1 MIGTCALI
9 SLQSIPSISSTMKW
23 TLASLVAIAAPAI
36 ASNCHCLP
44 TDSCWPAPSVWAS
57 LNSTVGGRLVATVPI
72 GTPCH
77 APNYDA
83 AACAAL
89 KAAWNEPQ
97 TQ

>member
-1 MIGTCALI
+1 
-9 SLQSIPSISSTMKW
+9 MKW
-23 TLASLVAIAAPAI
+23 TLASLVAIAAPAL

-44 TDSCWPAPSVWAS
+44 SDSCWPAPSAWAS

-77 APNYDA
+77 EPNYDA

-89 KAAWNEPQ
+89 KASWNLPEPQ
-97 TQ
+97 